1 MTVGLFYRIL
11 RVFPREFQESLLGQL
26 TLMLYGVHFG
36 RPARADRKRP
46 LVGQAPPLKV
56 FFVEVLY
63 QTPFFREPPTASP
76 ALLDKTE
83 VLFRVRILFPV
94 QVLRIL
100 PAA

>member
-1 MTVGLFYRIL
+1 
-11 RVFPREFQESLLGQL
+11 
-26 TLMLYGVHFG
+26 MLYGVHFG

-46 LVGQAPPLKV
+46 LVGQAPPLEV
-56 FFVEVLY
+56 FCERSPY
-63 QTPFFREPPTASP
+63 QTPFVRVHSTASP